1 MDMETKDNN
10 AQAETEEFTD
20 ISDLVAAEGEND
32 TKQLY
37 ELGYHL
43 LSTIPSEEVDA
54 ETNTIREAVKAIGA
68 EVVGEREPNLFD
80 LAYTIDKKIEGKR
93 RSFDTAYFGWIAFE
107 TTPGTLAEL
116 DEAVKANKNVLR
128 YIIIKTTRDMVE
140 GALADVRTD
149 AGAVQPLASEEEM
162 DGEESDEVDDASSEE
177 EKA

>member
-1 MDMETKDNN
+1 METKDNN
-10 AQAETEEFTD
+10 TQAETEEFTD
-20 ISDLVAAEGEND
+20 LSDLVAAEGEND
-32 TKQLY
+32 VQQLY

-54 ETNTIREAVKAIGA
+54 ETNTVRDAVKAVAA
-68 EVVGEREPNLFD
+68 EIVGEREPNLFD

-107 TTPGTLAEL
+107 TTPGTLAAL
-116 DEAVKANKNVLR
+116 DEAMKANKNVLR
-128 YIIIKTTRDMVE
+128 YMIIKTTRDMVE

-149 AGAVQPLASEEEM
+149 AGAVQPIAAEDDMEA
-162 DGEESDEVDDASSEE
+162 DEVDESGDTSSDE